1 MFKQASIYTILLLA
15 LISLAFFL
23 STYYTNSE
31 SDQIKDQNLNIFQA
45 KDISLKL
52 NFFSSDFDIT
62 LKSKM
67 INGLTDS
74 KILDIFNPTIYL
86 KNTTLEV
93 EIISESS
100 KLNYGTEELLIPNK
114 MSFKGKY
121 LDKPFRGEADQMKFN
136 FLDNRIFFNKD
147 LVIIFDEK
155 EYKGRNIEI
164 DTQLQSIIDS
174 DKITINAVNDFKSR

>member
-1 MFKQASIYTILLLA
+1 
-15 LISLAFFL
+15 
-23 STYYTNSE
+23 
-31 SDQIKDQNLNIFQA
+31 
-45 KDISLKL
+45 
-52 NFFSSDFDIT
+52 
-62 LKSKM
+62 
-67 INGLTDS
+67 
-74 KILDIFNPTIYL
+74 
-86 KNTTLEV
+86 
-93 EIISESS
+93 
-100 KLNYGTEELLIPNK
+100 

-121 LDKPFRGEADQMKFN
+121 LGKPFRGEADQMKFN

>member
-1 MFKQASIYTILLLA
+1 MFKQVSIYSILLFA
-15 LISLAFFL
+15 LISLVFFL
-23 STYYTNSE
+23 STYYLDSE

-74 KILDIFNPTIYL
+74 KILDIFNPTVYL
-86 KNTTLEV
+86 KNSTLEV

-147 LVIIFDEK
+147 FVIIFDEK

-164 DTQLQSIIDS
+164 DTQLQSIIGS
-174 DKITINAVNDFKSR
+174 DKINIKAINDFKSR

>member
-1 MFKQASIYTILLLA
+1 
-15 LISLAFFL
+15 
-23 STYYTNSE
+23 
-31 SDQIKDQNLNIFQA
+31 
-45 KDISLKL
+45 
-52 NFFSSDFDIT
+52 
-62 LKSKM
+62 
-67 INGLTDS
+67 
-74 KILDIFNPTIYL
+74 
-86 KNTTLEV
+86 
-93 EIISESS
+93 
-100 KLNYGTEELLIPNK
+100 